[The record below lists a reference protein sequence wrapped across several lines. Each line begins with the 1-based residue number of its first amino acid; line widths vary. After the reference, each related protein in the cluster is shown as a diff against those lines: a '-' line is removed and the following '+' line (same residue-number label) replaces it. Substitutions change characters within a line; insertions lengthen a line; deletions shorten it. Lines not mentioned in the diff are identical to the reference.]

1 MTTVFV
7 GDVGTEI
14 SLDCGVDVSTA
25 TVRNII
31 VRKQNG
37 SKLTWGAVADGTN
50 AIKHVSILGDLDAPG
65 TWKLQAYVE
74 MPGWKGFGEVAT
86 LVVSPPL

>member
-1 MTTVFV
+1 MTILRHLA
-7 GDVGTEI
+7 DN
-14 SLDCGVDVSTA
+14 LQM
-25 TVRNII
+25 VRH
-31 VRKQNG
+31 
-37 SKLTWGAVADGTN
+37 DGIN
-50 AIKHVSILGDLDAPG
+50 AIKYVTVDGDLDAPG

>member
-14 SLDCGVDVSTA
+14 VLNCGVDVSTA

-31 VRKQNG
+31 ARSPDGTK
-37 SKLTWGAVADGTN
+37 STWSAVADGSK
-50 AIKHVSILGDLDAPG
+50 AIKHVLVDGDLDLPG
-65 TWKLQAYVE
+65 SWKLQAYVE
-74 MPGWKGFGEVAT
+74 MPGWKGYGEVAVLT
-86 LVVSPPL
+86 VTTPL